1 MPVSDYLQNVSG
13 YFQKSGQFYYILVD
27 QQGYCVEAN
36 PLFRTMVAAQ
46 PMAFAAIPIQNF
58 LSESGNVKYKQAAQF
73 CLENPEKSTF
83 ICLDVIGVNT
93 TNTINWEFSAITNH
107 GDDTKLISGVGVLD
121 TGSKSVGARTGE
133 IIGRAAE
140 RNKAY
145 ELSAEGLWMFETEE
159 SVSVN
164 LPTDAIINFWEQHAV
179 LTECNENIA
188 KMYGFNTAEEVI
200 GMRLNK
206 FIDFKNSIWIDSLK
220 NFIQNGFNASKVET
234 VEFDKDN
241 KELFFLNNMKGV
253 VENGLLKRVWG
264 TQHDITQQRTAEKQL
279 KQSELFYRNLIAH
292 SLDGVILTNDDG
304 VITFASPSI
313 KEILGYEANEVI
325 GKTTFDFAHPDDHA
339 LATSAFN
346 DELRQQPK
354 NKFVWLRLQKKTGE
368 WIWCIVRGH
377 NLKHNPYVGKMM
389 VYFYDD
395 TMRKQAE
402 DALRQSEQRFHHQ
415 AIILNN
421 VTDVIV
427 TTDVNRIVTSW
438 NNVIEKLTGIT
449 KEEAIGK
456 RFREVL
462 VSDYS
467 PYTHDQV
474 AEIVFKEGI
483 WRGEISFEGSDGEMK
498 YLLHTVS
505 LFRDEE
511 GNIIGL
517 LGVGKDITERK
528 KAEAKLQESEL
539 FYRNMISYSL
549 DGIVMTDKNGKV
561 VYCGPSVAKISGYE
575 PAQLLGRS
583 FTDFIHPDDLAA
595 ATEAFSLELVKK
607 SVLKYLLIRLRHS
620 NGEWIWCSVR
630 GHNLLSNPGVNAVVI
645 YFTNDSKRK
654 DIEDK
659 LRENEKQF
667 RSLIQNLRQGIL
679 LQDEKGQ
686 TIICNRAAMDMLGLT
701 EEQLFRQTSFDP
713 IWNVIY
719 EDGTN
724 FPGHLHP
731 VPVAI
736 QTKKSVQDIVMGVFR
751 PATND
756 RVWLLVN
763 AEPVFDEQQ
772 NIVNVICSFTDITEQ
787 KRLSQELVEQEVHKQ
802 KQITQATIDGQE
814 KERQQIGKELHDNIN
829 QHLTT
834 TRLYLEVAKEK
845 ASGELKEMID
855 QSHKNLVSIIN
866 EIRHLSQ
873 SLVPPTLGDL
883 GLIES
888 IQELCDS
895 LKRVHTFKI
904 EFLYRYFNEQLLA
917 DNLKLMLF
925 RITQEQINNIIRHAE
940 ADTIQ
945 IWLQLDAEHIILT
958 VIDNGKGFNS
968 STTKKGQGFNNIT
981 NRAALFNGKVEVET
995 TPGNGC
1001 KLTVVVPV
1009 REN

>member
-27 QQGYCVEAN
+27 QQGICIEAN
-36 PLFRTMVAAQ
+36 YLFRTMVAAE
-46 PMAFAAIPIQNF
+46 PMVFAGVPIQNF
-58 LSESGNVKYKQAAQF
+58 LSESEEVKYRQAAQS
-73 CLENPEKSTF
+73 CLENPESSTA
-83 ICLDVIGVNT
+83 ICLNIIGINS

-107 GDDTKLISGVGVLD
+107 GDDAKLISGVGILD
-121 TGSKSVGARTGE
+121 TVSNGVGTSIGE

-159 SVSVN
+159 PVSVN
-164 LPTDAIINFWEQHAV
+164 LPADAIINFWEQHAV

-206 FIDFKNSIWIDSLK
+206 FMDFKNSIWVDSLK
-220 NFIQNGFNASKVET
+220 TFIQNGFNASKVET
-234 VEFDKDN
+234 VEFDKDS
-241 KELFFLNNMKGV
+241 KELFFLNNMKGI
-253 VENGLLKRVWG
+253 VENGFLKRVWG
-264 TQHDITQQRTAEKQL
+264 TQHDITRQRTAEKQL

-292 SLDGVILTNDDG
+292 SFDGVILTNDDG

-313 KEILGYEANEVI
+313 KEILGYDPKEVI
-325 GKTTFDFAHPDDHA
+325 GKITFDFTHPDDHA
-339 LATSAFN
+339 IAISAFN
-346 DELRQQPK
+346 DELLRQPK

-377 NLKHNPYVGKMM
+377 NLTHNPYVGKMM

-395 TMRKQAE
+395 TLRKQAE

-421 VTDVIV
+421 VTDIIV

-456 RFREVL
+456 QFREVL

-511 GNIIGL
+511 GKVIGL
-517 LGVGKDITERK
+517 LGVGKEITERK

-539 FYRNMISYSL
+539 FYRNMISNSL
-549 DGIVMTDKNGKV
+549 DGIIMTNKNGII
-561 VYCGPSVAKISGYE
+561 VYCGPSVVKISGYE

-583 FTDFIHPDDLAA
+583 FADFVHPDDLMI
-595 ATEAFSLELVKK
+595 TIDAFSLELKK
-607 SVLKYLLIRLRHS
+607 QSVLKYLLIRLKHS
-620 NGEWIWCSVR
+620 NGVWTWCTVR
-630 GHNLLSNPGVNAVVI
+630 AHNLLENSGVNAIVV

-654 DIEDK
+654 EIEDK

-667 RSLIQNLRQGIL
+667 RSLIHNLRQGIL
-679 LQDEKGQ
+679 LQDEKAQ
-686 TIICNRAAMDMLGLT
+686 MIIWNRAALDMLGLT
-701 EEQLFRQTSFDP
+701 EEQLIGRTSFDP
-713 IWNVIY
+713 VWNVIH

-736 QTKKSVQDIVMGVFR
+736 QTKKSVQDVVMGVFR
-751 PATND
+751 PTTND

-772 NIVNVICSFTDITEQ
+772 NIINVICSFTDITEQ

-845 ASGELKEMID
+845 ASGELKEIID

-866 EIRHLSQ
+866 EIRSLSQ

-904 EFLYRYFNEQLLA
+904 EFLYRHFNEQILP

-940 ADTIQ
+940 ANRIQ
-945 IWLQLDAEHIILT
+945 IWLQSDAEHIILT
-958 VIDNGKGFNS
+958 IIDNGKGFNS

-995 TPGNGC
+995 KPGNGC
-1001 KLTVVVPV
+1001 KLTVIIPV
-1009 REN
+1009 S